1 MSVSVRRTVAV
12 SLLLG
17 ALALLAV
24 SAPAAAQAGP
34 TVVEHNV
41 TETTT
46 WDGEYRIVSNVTVA
60 ENATLEIEPG
70 TTVELAEGISLSVAG
85 TLSAT
90 GTSEAP
96 IRFRASKP
104 AATAGAWDAIRTTG
118 TGSATLTLAHVELQN
133 ATNAIRIETPDST
146 VRLTESTTRST
157 AGDGIAVSVADR
169 STDLQVHSTRLES
182 IGGDGISATRTAI
195 LPVESVSGW
204 EISDTTFTDIEGAGL
219 DLHATTVRGLS
230 VRDSAFTGLETGIGI
245 DTDQI
250 RTTAIRATAIE
261 PTGTGVGVETLDVQG
276 FSISNNEITGAET
289 GVNLRLERNVHS
301 LVLSANEITSGDQ
314 GVAIEHD
321 PRMDRF
327 YGFDFVFDGN
337 TVTDHTANGLS
348 LHSKLFADSSIAVR
362 NNTVSDNDGHGIG
375 LFVGAFQDATVSG
388 NALRENGESGLS
400 MTARHVRNT
409 QVGDNLARE
418 NGGSGLSIAARQS
431 MTGLRVAENELLD
444 NAREGLAIE
453 NGVRTAG
460 NYTIEENFLAA
471 NAYGI
476 TASGPQRATIEANE
490 IVFNTVAFGDLDPR
504 TDADPGVGVLLT
516 EGASGVDL
524 RANDIYGHRVGLLT
538 DVSGT
543 VRAEANYWGAANGP
557 YHRSINPEGE
567 GNAVETRNG
576 WVDLHEV
583 SPDRHGPAYARPS
596 AEIEF
601 APSAPAVDESIELS
615 AAGSSDS
622 DGAVRTYRYSVNESV
637 TVTTE
642 ASLDTAFDAAGSY
655 PITLWVEDDMG
666 IESATPATATVTVEA
681 APTPTTTGQTQPPTT
696 HPDPGSSAPLGLI
709 GGLLGAGLYGMAV
722 LLGAR
727 GLYQT
732 LTESLL
738 TVRGRRLHVL
748 AGAGILTWGLA
759 SIPGPSILRLVA
771 VAAFLVW
778 VGLTG
783 VAYLVVRLR

>member
-12 SLLLG
+12 FLLLG
-17 ALALLAV
+17 ALVLLAV
-24 SAPAAAQAGP
+24 SAPAAAQSGP
-34 TVVEHNV
+34 TTVEHNV

-85 TLSAT
+85 NLSAT
-90 GTSEAP
+90 GSSEAP

-104 AATAGAWDAIRTTG
+104 AATGGAWDAIRTTG
-118 TGSATLTLAHVELQN
+118 AGSATLALAHTELQH
-133 ATNAIRIETPDST
+133 ATDAIRIEAPGST
-146 VRLTESTTRST
+146 VRLTDSTIRGT
-157 AGDGIAVSVADR
+157 AGDGIAVPVAGQE
-169 STDLQVHSTRLES
+169 TALQVRSSRFAS
-182 IGGDGISATRTAI
+182 IAGDGISVTRTTI
-195 LPVESVSGW
+195 LPVETVSGW
-204 EISDTTFTDIEGAGL
+204 EISDTAFTDIEGVGL
-219 DLHATTVRGLS
+219 DLHATTVRDLQVERS
-230 VRDSAFTGLETGIGI
+230 DFHAVETGIRI
-245 DTDQI
+245 AADQV
-250 RTTAIRATAIE
+250 RTTAIRSTAIE
-261 PTGTGVGVETLDVQG
+261 PTGTGIGVETLDVQG
-276 FSISNNEITGAET
+276 LSISENEITGAGT
-289 GVNLRLERNVHS
+289 GVDLRLERNVRS
-301 LVLSANEITSGDQ
+301 LVLASNDIVSGDQ

-327 YGFDFVFDGN
+327 YGFAFTFDGN
-337 TVTDHTANGLS
+337 TVTDHTDNGLS

-362 NNTVSDNDGHGIG
+362 NNTASDNGGHGIG
-375 LFVGAFQDATVSG
+375 LFVGAFQDASVSG
-388 NALRENGESGLS
+388 NELRKNGASGLS

-409 QVGDNLARE
+409 QVEDNLARA
-418 NGGSGLSIAARQS
+418 NGESGLSITARQA

-444 NAREGLAIE
+444 NAREGLAIT
-453 NGVRTAG
+453 NGVRTDG
-460 NYTIEENFLAA
+460 NYTIEENLLAA

-476 TASGPQRATIEANE
+476 AASGPQRATIETNE
-490 IVFNTVAFGDLDPR
+490 IVFNTVAFGDLQPR

-516 EGASGVDL
+516 EGAAGVDL
-524 RANDIYGHRVGLLT
+524 RANDIYGHRVALLT

-759 SIPGPSILRLVA
+759 SIPGPSILRPVA